1 MAGLLLLGGSIC
13 WLASVHDPKRNLS
26 YQGKPLIYWFNQLP
40 MTRTQ
45 GTRGNE
51 IVFESVRE
59 FARDHKPDT
68 VQEYG
73 SWVEEPAAS
82 AKAIRAVGTNGLR
95 LYLSKLSRQERP
107 VRSRLQEAA
116 FALGL
121 RRFLFANV
129 SAEREQAVTALILLK
144 PLPEQAVRKVRALS
158 NSSDA
163 EIAGAARCV
172 LATEPGKLLL
182 LTRTPDEAIRSHL
195 EDKRF
200 WR

>member
-1 MAGLLLLGGSIC
+1 MIGLLLLGGSIC
-13 WLASVHDPKRNLS
+13 WLASFHDPKRNLS

-45 GTRGNE
+45 GTRGSE
-51 IVFESVRE
+51 IVVARVRE
-59 FARDHKPDT
+59 LARGLKSGT

-73 SWVEEPAAS
+73 PWVEKPAAS

-107 VRSRLQEAA
+107 VGSRLQAAA

-129 SAEREQAVTALILLK
+129 SAEREQAVTALI
-144 PLPEQAVRKVRALS
+144 
-158 NSSDA
+158 
-163 EIAGAARCV
+163 
-172 LATEPGKLLL
+172 
-182 LTRTPDEAIRSHL
+182 
-195 EDKRF
+195 F
-200 WR
+200 Y